1 MPNIQLAPTE
11 WKVLVMLLEAFL
23 PNVKVWAFGS
33 RVKLKARKNSDLD
46 LVAFTGPEFER
57 AIASLKE
64 AFEESDLPFPI
75 DLHVWSRVPQQYQ
88 VEIQQNYLEIQSTK
102 ALAGVRLGEIADVVM
117 GQSPAGESCNA
128 NREGLP
134 LLNGPTE
141 FGAYHPTPTQWTKDP
156 RKQARPKDLLF
167 CVRGSTTGRMNWADQ
182 QYAIGRG
189 LAAIRHKSDP
199 ELQPL
204 VRAVFD
210 YELPGL
216 LLQATG
222 STFPNVSRDQIMG
235 LKWPS
240 LSPEAEKRA
249 SQIIGSLDDKIELN
263 RRMAATLEE
272 MARALF
278 KSWFVDF
285 DPVRAKAEGRPTGLP
300 PDIDALFPDELVESE
315 LGLIPKGWSIGTV
328 GEYFKIT
335 MGQSPPGNTYNAE
348 GNGMPFYQGKTDFGF
363 RFPTPRMYC
372 TAPTRIAEAGDVLI
386 SVRAPVGAIN
396 MATERCCIGRGVGS
410 ALHKTGSQSFTFHG
424 MGTLSSYFAQ
434 FDGEGTVFG
443 SMSKK
448 DFESIPF
455 IEPSLQI
462 VAAFEH
468 MCRPIDA
475 KVFNAESESR
485 ALSALRDTL
494 IPKLLS
500 GELGALQ

>member
-1 MPNIQLAPTE
+1 MIVPDAIQSREVARLGETVPFNQFFEEPTRNGLTRPKAVRGAGTKMVNMGE
-11 WKVLVMLLEAFL
+11 LFAVPRIKNLDMDRVPLSDAEATKYL
-23 PNVKVWAFGS
+23 
-33 RVKLKARKNSDLD
+33 LKAGDLLFARQSLVLEGAGQCSIFMGD
-46 LVAFTGPEFER
+46 LEPVTFESHIIR
-57 AIASLKE
+57 VRLDKKKSNPLFFFYYFRSEHGRNAIRR
-64 AFEESDLPFPI
+64 I
-75 DLHVWSRVPQQYQ
+75 
-88 VEIQQNYLEIQSTK
+88 VEQG
-102 ALAGVRLGEIADVVM
+102 AGAAGVRASDLSDIPVINLPLEDQRRIADVL
-117 GQSPAGESCNA
+117 G
-128 NREGLP
+128 
-134 LLNGPTE
+134 T
-141 FGAYHPTPTQWTKDP
+141 
-156 RKQARPKDLLF
+156 
-167 CVRGSTTGRMNWADQ
+167 
-182 QYAIGRG
+182 
-189 LAAIRHKSDP
+189 
-199 ELQPL
+199 
-204 VRAVFD
+204 
-210 YELPGL
+210 
-216 LLQATG
+216 
-222 STFPNVSRDQIMG
+222 
-235 LKWPS
+235 
-240 LSPEAEKRA
+240 
-249 SQIIGSLDDKIELN
+249 LDDKIELN
-263 RRMAATLEE
+263 LRMAATLEE

-315 LGLIPKGWSIGTV
+315 VGLIPQGWSIGTV

-363 RFPTPRMYC
+363 RFPAPRMYC